1 MKPLFSKVENEVYL
15 PGDPRRKP
23 FEEEWRRTGG
33 DPNEMEGKKIE
44 VDNDEI
50 GKVIIFKYYF

>member
-33 DPNEMEGKKIE
+33 DPKEMEGKKIE

-50 GKVIIFKYYF
+50 GKVIIFK